1 MSAHGEF
8 SLDSF
13 LQAKQ
18 FACLSGLS
26 FRKAPL
32 KSAQQEFRSLQLQY
46 PDWLACS
53 RRHSNLGS
61 IELRILTRAKPLA
74 LSVRP
79 LASLRVRPAGFE
91 PATNRLRGDCSTN

>member
-53 RRHSNLGS
+53 CRYSKLGS
-61 IELRILTRAKPLA
+61 IGLRILTKVPFKA
-74 LSVRP
+74 LSLGGQFRFAP
-79 LASLRVRPAGFE
+79 LSE
-91 PATNRLRGDCSTN
+91 DQD